1 MGQRPDS
8 AVRTSFRQEIT
19 RRFRSPLP
27 IALLGFAAAGQ
38 MASAAMPTPT
48 APAGNPGFMTVADR
62 QMQTAVN
69 DVHLRAKPST
79 SSTKLA
85 TLKVGTKV
93 DVIQMVDNNTWAQ
106 VKYG

>member
-1 MGQRPDS
+1 MRI
-8 AVRTSFRQEIT
+8 RYI
-19 RRFRSPLP
+19 LP
-27 IALLGFAAAGQ
+27 IALLGFAAGGQ
-38 MASAAMPTPT
+38 IASAAMPTP
-48 APAGNPGFMTVADR
+48 AVPAGNPGFVTVADR

-85 TLKVGTKV
+85 TLKIGTTV

-106 VKYG
+106 VKYGSKSGYIRADLLK